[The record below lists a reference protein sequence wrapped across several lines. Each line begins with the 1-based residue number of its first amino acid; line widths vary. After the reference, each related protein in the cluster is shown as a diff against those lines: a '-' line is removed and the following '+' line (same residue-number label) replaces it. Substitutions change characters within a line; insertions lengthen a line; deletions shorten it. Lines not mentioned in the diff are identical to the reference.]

1 MHKLIG
7 RTLLLAATILFIGG
21 LPVLAQSDAGPL
33 GRVDGSVL
41 VGIQNDVALASGE
54 SADAVFVVRGSA
66 VIEGEADAV
75 VAIDSD
81 VTITGTGASVDD
93 VFTVGGTLT
102 IESGASV
109 EDVAYVDTVVT
120 GGELV
125 TGELRDAEVDWA
137 GAAAWLGTIL
147 VVGFFV
153 VLIGWLIAV
162 LVSAL
167 LLVAFG
173 TSQARRAAANIGGDT
188 LKTIFAGLLMIL
200 LPWIVIGLLFVTVVG
215 IPLAIGL
222 ALMWGF
228 VAFLGWLVAAL
239 WLGQV
244 LLRSSRTAARPYG
257 AAFVGTL
264 VLILISFIPFVGPI
278 MSFLGLGAVTLAGWR
293 VLRSG
298 GMPPAPPGYGQW
310 GTPYQVPPPPYA
322 PPPYAP
328 PPPGYWPPQQ
338 GGPPASW
345 PQG

>member
-1 MHKLIG
+1 MHKVVG
-7 RTLLLAATILFIGG
+7 RALLLAVSILLIGV
-21 LPVLAQSDAGPL
+21 LPVMAQTDL
-33 GRVDGSVL
+33 DLDRDDGSVL
-41 VGIQNDVALASGE
+41 VGVRNDVTLASGE
-54 SADAVFVVRGSA
+54 TADGVVVIQGAALIEGAAKAVFA
-66 VIEGEADAV
+66 VDA
-75 VAIDSD
+75 D
-81 VTITGTGASVDD
+81 VTVSGAGASVEDI
-93 VFTVGGTLT
+93 FTVGGTLT
-102 IESGASV
+102 IENGASV
-109 EDVAYVDTVVT
+109 EDVAYVDTAVT

-125 TGELRDAEVDWA
+125 TGQIRDAEVDFA

-147 VVGFFV
+147 VVGLFV
-153 VLIGWLIAV
+153 VLLGWLIAT
-162 LVSAL
+162 LAAAL
-167 LLVAFG
+167 LLIAFG

-228 VAFLGWLVAAL
+228 VAFLGWLVAGL
-239 WLGQV
+239 WLGQA
-244 LLRSSRTAARPYG
+244 LLRGSRTAARPYG

-264 VLILISFIPFVGPI
+264 VLILISFIPFVGPL

-293 VLRSG
+293 VLRG
-298 GMPPAPPGYGQW
+298 GGTPPMPPGYGGQW
-310 GTPYQVPPPPYA
+310 GTPYQVPPPAYA
-322 PPPYAP
+322 PPPYA

>member
-1 MHKLIG
+1 
-7 RTLLLAATILFIGG
+7 
-21 LPVLAQSDAGPL
+21 
-33 GRVDGSVL
+33 
-41 VGIQNDVALASGE
+41 VGVRNDVTLASGE
-54 SADAVFVVRGSA
+54 TADGVVVIQGAALIEGAAKAVFA
-66 VIEGEADAV
+66 VDA
-75 VAIDSD
+75 D
-81 VTITGTGASVDD
+81 VTISGAGASVEDI
-93 VFTVGGTLT
+93 FTVGGTLT
-102 IESGASV
+102 IENGASV
-109 EDVAYVDTVVT
+109 EDVAYVDTAVT

-125 TGELRDAEVDWA
+125 TGELRDAEVDFA

-147 VVGFFV
+147 VVGLFV
-153 VLIGWLIAV
+153 VLLGWLIAT
-162 LVSAL
+162 LAAAL
-167 LLVAFG
+167 LLIAFG

-228 VAFLGWLVAAL
+228 VAFLGWLVAGL
-239 WLGQV
+239 WIGQV
-244 LLRSSRTAARPYG
+244 LLKGSRTAARPYG

-264 VLILISFIPFVGPI
+264 VLILISFIPFVGPL

-293 VLRSG
+293 VLRG
-298 GMPPAPPGYGQW
+298 GGTPPMPPGYGQW
-310 GTPYQVPPPPYA
+310 GTPYQVPPPAYA
-322 PPPYAP
+322 PPPYA